1 MKNKTIKG
9 LLFIVFITLLAAC
22 NQKKEAPETAVVD
35 NDQVKKEILA
45 METAFADAYNKRN
58 LDAIVYYADDAI
70 TYSQNAPALVGKKE
84 IDKSI
89 MEDIKSFPTG
99 FKLSN
104 TTNEVHVSSDG
115 NQVVEIGLYQVM
127 DSTNA
132 IKSSGNYIS
141 LFEKRDGKYICIR
154 DMAASNMPKTE
165 KK

>member
-1 MKNKTIKG
+1 MRNKTIKA

-22 NQKKEAPETAVVD
+22 NQKKEESEAPVVD
-35 NDQVKKEILA
+35 NNQIKKEIQA
-45 METAFADAYNKRN
+45 METAFADAYNNRN
-58 LDAIVYYADDAI
+58 LDAIVYYANDAI
-70 TYSQNAPALVGKKE
+70 TYSQNAPALVSKKE

-89 MEDIKSFPTG
+89 MEDIKSFPKG
-99 FKLSN
+99 YKLSN

-115 NQVVEIGLYQVM
+115 NQVLEVGLYQVM
-127 DSTNA
+127 DSTNT

-141 LFEKRDGKYICIR
+141 LFEKRDGKYICVR